1 MTAPARHA
9 ALPADRPSHRAARRR
24 HAALALAAA
33 IALAL
38 APRPGFAVNP
48 ITVRPPADAM
58 CAASTGRCTP
68 APYVAIMSAFPAELE
83 PVIAL
88 ADVDETIVVD
98 GRTYYLGTLS
108 GARVVMVLAGIGLV
122 NAETT
127 TRTLLDRFEVKT
139 IVFSGV
145 AGSRQNI
152 GDVVVPA
159 HWSDTTAVFDADPAL
174 LALVQP
180 LTAPAVPLEAC
191 TFHPV
196 EPPGDMVCLGRTP
209 QIVVGG
215 DGESTDPFNGGPL
228 ACNPTQNPVAIFG
241 CEVRPA
247 AVDRAI
253 GNTVGNSGANA
264 AADPST
270 LDAQDM
276 ETAAMARV
284 ATAAGVP
291 FIAFRGVSD
300 GPGDPLNL
308 GGFPNQFFAY
318 YQIAADNAAA
328 TVAAFL
334 NAWPQKSGPADP
346 YARGRATLAFDSG
359 VGAACEWERAA
370 GPACANA
377 LAPRV
382 VTKAVA
388 EACAL
393 LLQSTETTLPAGK
406 LRRAGLRA
414 RKRWRAAARHVAKGR
429 LPAVGDACRQ
439 ILAPALLS
447 RSKPP
452 PAS

>member
-1 MTAPARHA
+1 
-9 ALPADRPSHRAARRR
+9 
-24 HAALALAAA
+24 
-33 IALAL
+33 
-38 APRPGFAVNP
+38 
-48 ITVRPPADAM
+48 M
-58 CAASTGRCTP
+58 CAASTGKCTP

-88 ADVDETIVVD
+88 ANVDETIVVD

-122 NAETT
+122 NAEHT

-180 LTAPAVPLEAC
+180 LAAPAVPLEEC

-247 AVDRAI
+247 AVARA
-253 GNTVGNSGANA
+253 GANA
-264 AADPST
+264 GADPST

-308 GGFPNQFFAY
+308 GGFPNQFFEY

-334 NAWPQKSGPADP
+334 SAWPKKSGPADP
-346 YARGRATLAFDSG
+346 YGRGRATLAFDTG

-377 LAPRV
+377 LAPRA
-382 VTKAVA
+382 VTKSVS

-393 LLQSTETTLPAGK
+393 LFQSTDTTLPAGRQ
-406 LRRAGLRA
+406 RRAGLRA
-414 RKRWRAAARHVAKGR
+414 RARWRVAARHIAKGR
-429 LPAVGDACRQ
+429 LPAVNDACRQ

-447 RSKPP
+447 RSKPA